1 MKRNKKFSVKKQ
13 LTSSVWI
20 LLVFLQSKADYQL
33 CQQCPSSAQKS
44 GLSCWQPGQ
53 PEGGAEMLGPCRCSC
68 KNEMQISHPK
78 IIFYIPNIH
87 PPVETSALLVDV
99 WSVTAA
105 GQNQHLL
112 PIDSEA
118 DFDPFQALCAQSG
131 RAQHEGSM
139 LERGT
144 EPTLEHWRVGSEVPS
159 TQRICLQLALVNGV
173 LPSIRNLDRV
183 GLD

>member
-1 MKRNKKFSVKKQ
+1 M
-13 LTSSVWI
+13 
-20 LLVFLQSKADYQL
+20 
-33 CQQCPSSAQKS
+33 
-44 GLSCWQPGQ
+44 
-53 PEGGAEMLGPCRCSC
+53 
-68 KNEMQISHPK
+68 
-78 IIFYIPNIH
+78 
-87 PPVETSALLVDV
+87 ETPALLVDV

-118 DFDPFQALCAQSG
+118 DFDPFQTLCAQSG

-144 EPTLEHWRVGSEVPS
+144 EPTPEHWRVGPEVPS

-173 LPSIRNLDRV
+173 LPSIHNLWVQLDRV

>member
-1 MKRNKKFSVKKQ
+1 
-13 LTSSVWI
+13 
-20 LLVFLQSKADYQL
+20 
-33 CQQCPSSAQKS
+33 
-44 GLSCWQPGQ
+44 
-53 PEGGAEMLGPCRCSC
+53 MLDPCRCSC

-78 IIFYIPNIH
+78 IIFYVPNIH

-144 EPTLEHWRVGSEVPS
+144 EPTPEHWRVGPEVPS
-159 TQRICLQLALVNGV
+159 TQRICHL
-173 LPSIRNLDRV
+173 
-183 GLD
+183 

>member
-1 MKRNKKFSVKKQ
+1 MKMKPLDSSEIVGLIGKAADAFLKSLALLAACPHHRLWWVEPCWSIWWCFIFSCACIF
-13 LTSSVWI
+13 WI
-20 LLVFLQSKADYQL
+20 
-33 CQQCPSSAQKS
+33 
-44 GLSCWQPGQ
+44 
-53 PEGGAEMLGPCRCSC
+53 
-68 KNEMQISHPK
+68 QISLPK
-78 IIFYIPNIH
+78 IIFCIPNIH
-87 PPVETSALLVDV
+87 PPAEMLGLLVDV

-144 EPTLEHWRVGSEVPS
+144 EPTPEHWRVGPEVPS
-159 TQRICLQLALVNGV
+159 TQRICHL
-173 LPSIRNLDRV
+173 
-183 GLD
+183 